1 MIKQTNNKNRVYG
14 IIGLVALFLVGGI
27 FGFIIN
33 GTTRTNHS
41 VMSMSQCQDLAR
53 KIVNAANNNQPDLI
67 LQLNKVFSENCN
79 DRIFK
84 KEQQQSKPVVKEK
97 KLPETTCAA
106 VEELLKQ
113 GLNDENSD
121 RWDSHERNVKTYTV
135 LAEKGCPENAEKY
148 KKLAQREA
156 EIAKALESKEYGT
169 PENDT
174 KSTCEQIESLLT
186 EKLDCVKH
194 SCGHADAHIRDA
206 QIYAN
211 LSERGCAANSKKY
224 KQLAKQELEIARALN
239 DDNMESGREQ
249 SEAIEMVETYKRLQM
264 QAEAAKILEKAKKLT
279 NPAIDFIIQLEKII
293 EE

>member
-1 MIKQTNNKNRVYG
+1 MIKKSDNKNRVYG
-14 IIGLVALFLVGGI
+14 IVGLVALFLVGGI

-53 KIVNAANNNQPDLI
+53 KIVYAADTNNPDLI

-84 KEQQQSKPVVKEK
+84 DVKPQPKPVEK
-97 KLPETTCAA
+97 QEKLPETTCGA
-106 VEELLKQ
+106 VEKLLKKEL
-113 GLNDENSD
+113 GDENSSN
-121 RWDSHERNVKTYTV
+121 WHTHSFNAAVYSNLV
-135 LAEKGCPENAEKY
+135 EKGCPENKEKY
-148 KKLAQREA
+148 QKLAQREA
-156 EIAKALESKEYGT
+156 EIANVLKNNN
-169 PENDT
+169 ENGISD
-174 KSTCEQIESLLT
+174 KPTCEQIEYLLMQRLRCH
-186 EKLDCVKH
+186 EEV
-194 SCGHADAHIRDA
+194 CGHSSMHIDDA

-224 KQLAKQELEIARALN
+224 KQLAKQELDIARALN
-239 DDNMESGREQ
+239 DDSLEDRQ
-249 SEAIEMVETYKRLQM
+249 EATEMVETYKRLQM
-264 QAEAAKILEKAKKLT
+264 QAEAAKMIEKAKKLT